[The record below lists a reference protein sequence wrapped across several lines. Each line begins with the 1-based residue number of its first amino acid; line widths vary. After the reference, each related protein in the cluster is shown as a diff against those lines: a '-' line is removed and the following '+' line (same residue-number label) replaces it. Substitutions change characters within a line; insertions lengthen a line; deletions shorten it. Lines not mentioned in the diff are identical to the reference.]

1 MSAKSFRAGVE
12 ARDLAAMAAALAPDV
27 VLHSPVTFRPF
38 EGREA
43 VMVVLGAVFEVFEDF
58 VYVAEL
64 AGDGATA
71 LVFRA
76 RVGDKEVEGIDLVR
90 ENADGLIDDFTVLVR
105 PLSGLT
111 ALAQAMRDKLAPG

>member
-1 MSAKSFRAGVE
+1 MSAKAFRAAVE
-12 ARDLAAMAAALAPDV
+12 DRDLAGMAAALAPDV

-58 VYVAEL
+58 GYVAEL

-76 RVGDKEVEGIDLVR
+76 RVGDKAVEGIDLVR
-90 ENADGLIDDFTVLVR
+90 ENSDGLIDDFTVLVR